1 MDYHQDRFDDYS
13 LLIFKKEKLIAIF
26 PANKSGEILF
36 SHQGLTYGGLIFKK
50 NSRFEEE
57 LESFKVVLDFIKSN
71 GFLFINIKIIPKIY
85 HTYPSDTVDYLLFLL
100 DAKLYRRDLSS
111 AIFNPE
117 KLNIQSNRLQGKK
130 KGEKQGLV
138 IKEEIGFDK
147 FWNNILIPNLER
159 KHQVKPVHSLE
170 EISLLKE
177 RFPNNIRQFNVYCKN
192 TVVAGATIFDTKQV
206 AHVQYISG
214 NQDNQKLGSLDF
226 LFEYLITNV
235 FKNKMYFDFGIS
247 NENNGQNINQGL
259 LFWKEGFG
267 ARAITQDFYKID
279 IKNVNKLDPIFI

>member
-26 PANKSGEILF
+26 PANKSGEILY

-57 LESFKVVLDFIKSN
+57 IESFKVVLDFIKSN

-259 LFWKEGFG
+259 LYWKEGFG

-279 IKNVNKLDPIFI
+279 INNINKLDSIFI